1 MKTLEVELATNQVVA
16 DSAQNI
22 SVAQTDTE
30 VLYKKAEKTIGD
42 YIAMQYRVE
51 NSLRDDMEVKIELI
65 VLASDVTAMDNLEL
79 YAGVLF
85 DETYNVF

>member
-1 MKTLEVELATNQVVA
+1 
-16 DSAQNI
+16 
-22 SVAQTDTE
+22 
-30 VLYKKAEKTIGD
+30 
-42 YIAMQYRVE
+42 MQYRVE

-85 DETYNVF
+85 DETYNDNRRAIQTIRSAEREKI